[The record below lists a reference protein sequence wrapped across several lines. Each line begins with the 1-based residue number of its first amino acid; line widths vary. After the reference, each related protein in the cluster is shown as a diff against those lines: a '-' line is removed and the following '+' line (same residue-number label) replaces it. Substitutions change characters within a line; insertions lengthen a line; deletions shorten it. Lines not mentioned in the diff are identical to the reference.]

1 MTDERRKA
9 VTDSFNDEVGAWVET
24 YMLAHVMLERASRN
38 QTTGPEAKNVITLEA
53 ADRMF
58 KVAEMFERLAAEG
71 HNEFAGKMGW
81 SSAEELSQFLW
92 EGATPAN

>member
-1 MTDERRKA
+1 MTDERSKA

-24 YMLAHVMLERASRN
+24 HMLAHVMLERASRN
-38 QTTGPEAKNVITLEA
+38 EATGPEAKKDITLEA
-53 ADRMF
+53 ADHML
-58 KVAEMFERLAAEG
+58 KVAEMFERLAVEG
-71 HNEFAGKMGW
+71 RDEYAVKMGW